1 VGYAETCSRPR
12 REPKDQRGDRPTLL
26 TALVVFAVL
35 AIILPMAVFD
45 SAKFVGDSGNV
56 AMAYLITCYSA
67 FMIAKICYSGAGQIT
82 RLAVFLFCYVFMG
95 LAVFV
100 QVGDNQFPLNAPGS
114 GSYTTGQIRHALYT
128 VIIGIAAF
136 EIATIAMRIFA
147 AGNRNVRLRKEKAAT
162 PGARLWQGTWAVS
175 RTKVLVLGVFG
186 LVVTAFYLSRTGVA
200 PFFDSRQ
207 AASNAVLGN
216 ADGGTAYAA
225 ANKVSRTVFRVF
237 AQAPIM
243 LSLFGILYM
252 KRHNLWKHG
261 KGRTELGA
269 TTVLVLLVVAN
280 VIVNGPTGNSRY
292 WFSTV
297 AITLASVYVSLS
309 KAKGIRWAAIG
320 AVLTLLFAFTTL
332 QAFRR
337 EGTGH
342 TYSTGF
348 RQDLESSGSYSDFQM
363 ELIGSQWIDLYGHT
377 HGRQL
382 LGAIMIFVPRSIW
395 HHKPTDTGNLVLPRY
410 NPAATLWTEGEVEA
424 GWFGVVI
431 YFLALGAATA
441 AWDRRLRAAPPGTIA
456 HATIPIIGGFMIL
469 VLRGSILPVIGAAYG
484 LIAVIVFITRW
495 SRLPVPAAEEARS
508 LSVR

>member
-1 VGYAETCSRPR
+1 VGYAETRRRP
-12 REPKDQRGDRPTLL
+12 PTVTKDERQERPSLL
-26 TALVVFAVL
+26 TAIVVFAGL
-35 AIILPMAVFD
+35 AIILPMVLFD
-45 SAKFVGDSGNV
+45 SAKFVGDTGNV

-100 QVGDNQFPLNAPGS
+100 QVADSQFPLHAPDS
-114 GSYTTGQIRHALYT
+114 GSYTTGHIRHALYT

-136 EIATIAMRIFA
+136 EVGSIAMRIFTT
-147 AGNRNVRLRKEKAAT
+147 GNRNVRLRKEKVKT
-162 PGARLWQGTWAVS
+162 FGTRLWRGTWAVS

-216 ADGGTAYAA
+216 EDGGTAYAA
-225 ANKVSRTVFRVF
+225 ASKVSRTVFRVF

-252 KRHNLWKHG
+252 KRHNLWNRG
-261 KGRTELGA
+261 RGRTEFGA
-269 TTVLVLLVVAN
+269 TTILVLLIVAN
-280 VIVNGPTGNSRY
+280 IIVNGPTGNSRY

-309 KAKGIRWAAIG
+309 KPKAMRWAAIG

-348 RQDLESSGSYSDFQM
+348 RADLVSSGSYSDFQM
-363 ELIGSQWIDLYGHT
+363 ELIGSQWIAEYGHT

-424 GWFGVVI
+424 GWFGVVL

-441 AWDRRLRAAPPGTIA
+441 ALDRRLREAAPGTIA

-484 LIAVIVFITRW
+484 LTAVIVFITRW
-495 SRLPVPAAEEARS
+495 SRVPVSEETGS
-508 LSVR
+508 LSAR